1 MLDIKNRKIL
11 TLFLSLSNCFFCHS
25 TGSAPQTLSSH
36 CQLPGLFHPGRVGNQ
51 SPEAEMKEGL
61 TQGSWVE
68 PLGLFLYTEKAK
80 KCRTCSSVTS
90 FCKEGTRTRRMMCR
104 SHSSVHP
111 CNTKDTTKPCWFPQI
126 KGQGL
131 LSSSLQPQDLQRLC
145 SFLSG
150 KEICTDTCSI
160 FILLD
165 KLKQMRTT
173 FQALGF
179 EESCV

>member
-111 CNTKDTTKPCWFPQI
+111 CNTKTQQNPV
-126 KGQGL
+126 G
-131 LSSSLQPQDLQRLC
+131 SLKSKVRDCSVHLFSPRIYRDC
-145 SFLSG
+145 AVSFLER
-150 KEICTDTCSI
+150 KFAQIHVVFLFC
-160 FILLD
+160 
-165 KLKQMRTT
+165 RTN
-173 FQALGF
+173 
-179 EESCV
+179 